1 MELDFLNLLLV
12 LLAAW
17 IAGAA
22 ATRMGYPSVLG
33 ELIAGI
39 VLGPPL
45 LGFLHGSQELEV
57 LAEVG
62 ILLMMLYIGMEID
75 PAELGKA
82 SWAGLLAAIGG
93 FAVPFALAYGVI
105 IWFGGSHLAG
115 LFVGIAAGITSL
127 ATKSRILVDLHLL
140 DTRIAHVLMAGALI
154 SDTLALVVFA
164 AIMGIVEAGVLE
176 VGDIALVALKAIVFF
191 GATVFLGLRLFPY
204 LGRKL
209 TQMQFGTRT
218 FHFTLVLIIAVAFGE
233 LAEVAGL
240 HAILGA
246 FIAGLFLRDN
256 VLGRTLASDLME
268 AVREASIG
276 FLAPIFF
283 VTAGFAVSFSVF
295 QADLALFLWIMAV
308 AIVGKVLGTTLFYL
322 PTGFGWREGLAI
334 GAGMN
339 GRGAVEIIVA
349 GIGLQMGLI
358 SEDIFSI
365 LVFMA
370 IFTTA
375 AVPLFLKWGT
385 DWLRRR
391 GELVRSTED
400 RSGIVIVGAGP
411 LARSL
416 AKVLSSSRPVRLIDS
431 NSERCRLAQQDGLR
445 VVRGNALEEQT
456 LSEAGAGL
464 AATFASLT
472 ANAKVNSLSAQLAR
486 NVFQIPEI
494 LVIQSSPDSDE
505 SSAAMDHLHAS
516 TLFGG
521 PIKQEAWDYWIS
533 HDETGQ
539 LHVPARELGVL
550 RPDAIFEKLTA
561 SGHHLPLALKRED
574 EYHPFHTQSDVKESD
589 EIVILSARR
598 RDEVDVIRDRFDQI
612 AARSPILDVD
622 RPMTHVEL
630 FELAAS
636 TLVESIEDDTDALIG
651 SLRDREEMNS
661 SVIAPGLA
669 VPHALISGRKQFRMV
684 IARCV
689 DGIQFPAQDEPVHT
703 AFLLL
708 RSHDERTFHLQALSA
723 IAQIVQD
730 AEFEEKWMT
739 APDSDSLR
747 EIILTAPRRRYPEFE
762 IVAR

>member
-1 MELDFLNLLLV
+1 MELDLLNLLFV
-12 LLAAW
+12 LIAAW

-22 ATRMGYPSVLG
+22 ATRMGYPAVLG

-39 VLGPPL
+39 VLGPPV
-45 LGFLHGSQELEV
+45 LGLLHGSEGLAV
-57 LAEVG
+57 LADVG

-82 SWAGLLAAIGG
+82 SWAGLLAAVGG
-93 FAVPFALAYGVI
+93 FAVPFVMAYTVI
-105 IWFGGSHLAG
+105 IWFGGTQLAG

-154 SDTLALVVFA
+154 SDTLALLAFA
-164 AIMGIVEAGVLE
+164 AIMGVVDVGTVELG
-176 VGDIALVALKAIVFF
+176 GIALVALKAVLFF
-191 GATVFLGLRLFPY
+191 VVTAFIGLRFFPY
-204 LGRKL
+204 IGRKL
-209 TQMQFGTRT
+209 AQLHFENRT
-218 FHFTLVLIIAVAFGE
+218 FHFTLILITAVGFGE
-233 LAEVAGL
+233 LAELAGL

-256 VLGRTLASDLME
+256 VLGRTLASDLMG

-283 VTAGFAVSFSVF
+283 VTAGFAVTFSVF
-295 QADLALFLWIMAV
+295 QANLALFLSIMAV
-308 AIVGKVLGTTLFYL
+308 AIFGKVVGTTLFYL
-322 PTGFGWREGLAI
+322 PTGYGWREGLAV

-358 SEDIFSI
+358 SNEIFSI

-400 RSGIVIVGAGP
+400 RSGAVIIGAGP

-416 AKVLSSSRPVRLIDS
+416 AGVLSQTQRVCLVDS
-431 NSERCRLAQQDGLR
+431 NPERCQLAEADGLR

-456 LSEAGAGL
+456 LSEAGAGHASIF
-464 AATFASLT
+464 AAMI
-472 ANAKVNSLSAQLAR
+472 ANPKVNSLSAQMAR

-494 LVIQSSPDSDE
+494 LVVQNSPGSDE
-505 SSAAMDHLHAS
+505 SSAAMDHLHAH

-521 PIKQEAWDYWIS
+521 PVEQEAWDHWIS
-533 HDETGQ
+533 HDESVQ
-539 LHVPARELGVL
+539 SNVPAREFGSNRPESILNELL
-550 RPDAIFEKLTA
+550 RTGD
-561 SGHHLPLALKRED
+561 HLPLAVKRNDTFE
-574 EYHPFHTQSDVKESD
+574 PFHSSSKLEAEN
-589 EIVILSARR
+589 EIVILTSRR
-598 RDEVDVIRDRFDQI
+598 PDVTQAVRDRFDRLT
-612 AARSPILDVD
+612 ALSPIIDID
-622 RPMTHVEL
+622 RSMDHIE
-630 FELAAS
+630 FFQLAAFS
-636 TLVESIEDDTDALIG
+636 LADLPDADPDALTE
-651 SLRDREEMNS
+651 SLLDREELNS

-669 VPHALISGRKQFRMV
+669 VPHALIDGERRFRML
-684 IARCV
+684 IARSR
-689 DGIQFPAQDEPVHT
+689 DGIRFPSQEETVH
-703 AFLLL
+703 AVFLLL
-708 RSHDERTFHLQALSA
+708 RTQDERTFHLRALSA
-723 IAQIVQD
+723 IAQVVQD
-730 AEFEEKWMT
+730 ADFEEKWMT
-739 APDSDSLR
+739 ARNSEDLR
-747 EIILTAPRRRYPEFE
+747 SIILSATRRRFPEFE
-762 IVAR
+762 TS

>member
-1 MELDFLNLLLV
+1 MELDLLNLLFV
-12 LLAAW
+12 LIAAW

-22 ATRMGYPSVLG
+22 ATRMGYPAVLG

-39 VLGPPL
+39 VLGPPI
-45 LGFLHGSQELEV
+45 LGLLHGSEALAV

-82 SWAGLLAAIGG
+82 SWAGLLAAVGG
-93 FAVPFALAYGVI
+93 FAVPFVMAYAVI
-105 IWFGGSHLAG
+105 IWFGGSQLAG

-154 SDTLALVVFA
+154 SDTLALLAFA
-164 AIMGIVEAGVLE
+164 AIMGVVDVGTVELG
-176 VGDIALVALKAIVFF
+176 GIALVALKAVLFF
-191 GATVFLGLRLFPY
+191 AVTAFIGIRFFPY
-204 LGRKL
+204 IGRKL
-209 TQMQFGTRT
+209 AQLHFENRT
-218 FHFTLVLIIAVAFGE
+218 FHFTLILITAVGFGE
-233 LAEVAGL
+233 LAELAGL

-256 VLGRTLASDLME
+256 VLGRTLASDLMG

-283 VTAGFAVSFSVF
+283 VTAGFAVTFSVF
-295 QADLALFLWIMAV
+295 QANLPLFLSIMAV
-308 AIVGKVLGTTLFYL
+308 AILGKVIGTTVFYL
-322 PTGFGWREGLAI
+322 PTGYGWREGLAV

-358 SEDIFSI
+358 SNEIFSI

-400 RSGIVIVGAGP
+400 RSGAVIVGAGP

-416 AKVLSSSRPVRLIDS
+416 AGVLSQTQRVCLVDS
-431 NSERCRLAQQDGLR
+431 NPERCQLAEADGLR

-456 LSEAGAGL
+456 LSEAGAGRASIF
-464 AATFASLT
+464 AAMI
-472 ANAKVNSLSAQLAR
+472 ANPKVNSLSAQLAR

-494 LVIQSSPDSDE
+494 LVVQNSPGSDE
-505 SSAAMDHLHAS
+505 SSAAMDHLHAH

-521 PIKQEAWDYWIS
+521 PVEQEAWDHWIS
-533 HDETGQ
+533 HDQ
-539 LHVPARELGVL
+539 SVQSSVQAREFGSTRPETILSELL
-550 RPDAIFEKLTA
+550 RTGD
-561 SGHHLPLALKRED
+561 HLPLAVKTD
-574 EYHPFHTQSDVKESD
+574 EVYEPFHSSSKLEDQN
-589 EIVILSARR
+589 EIVILTSRR
-598 RDEVDVIRDRFDQI
+598 PDVAQAVRDRFDRLT
-612 AARSPILDVD
+612 ALSPVLDID
-622 RPMTHVEL
+622 HPMDHIE
-630 FELAAS
+630 FFKLAAS
-636 TLVESIEDDTDALIG
+636 SLADLPEADPASLTESL
-651 SLRDREEMNS
+651 LNREELNS

-669 VPHALISGRKQFRMV
+669 VPHALIDGERQFRML
-684 IARCV
+684 IARCR
-689 DGIQFPAQDEPVHT
+689 DGIRFPAQDETVH
-703 AFLLL
+703 AVFLLL
-708 RSHDERTFHLQALSA
+708 RTQDERTFHLRALSA
-723 IAQIVQD
+723 IAQVVQD
-730 AEFEEKWMT
+730 ADFEEKWMT
-739 APDSDSLR
+739 ARNAEDLR
-747 EIILTAPRRRYPEFE
+747 SIVLSATRRRFPEFE
-762 IVAR
+762 TS